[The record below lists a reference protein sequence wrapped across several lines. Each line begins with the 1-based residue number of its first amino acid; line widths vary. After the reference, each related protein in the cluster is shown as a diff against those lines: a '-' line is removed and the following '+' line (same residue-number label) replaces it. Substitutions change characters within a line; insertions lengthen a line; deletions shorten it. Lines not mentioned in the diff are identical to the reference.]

1 MLNCKIGD
9 CFFVLNSSATERKPN
24 RLIKEKSPYLL
35 QHAYNPVNWYPWSNE
50 AFQRAKEENKP
61 VFVSIGYST
70 CHWCHVMEK
79 ECFDDNQVA
88 DLMNRTFICIKVDR
102 EERPD
107 LDAAYMAV
115 CQSMGRNCGWPLN
128 VIMTP
133 DKNPF
138 FVASYIPKD
147 NRYGTVGMLSLVP
160 QIGDIWRTRK
170 AEMESIGKEIK
181 EQLAVQALEEP
192 ENLLDKN
199 VLDNTFEQM
208 FLRFD
213 QENGG
218 FGLAPKF
225 PSPHNLLFL
234 LRYANRTNEK
244 NASMMVEK
252 TLRSMRLG
260 GIFDQV
266 GLGFH
271 RYSTDAQW
279 LVPHF
284 EKMLYDQALLS
295 LAYLE
300 AYQALSAPKF
310 MITAKETIEYVLR
323 DLASPEGGFYSAED
337 ADSEGEEGKFYL
349 WTLNEVKQATGK
361 DADLAI
367 KLFGVKAEGNY
378 FEAPNGK
385 TGKNILH
392 LAMPL
397 EQVASESNLTLDAL
411 IRKFGK
417 ITNSLFQVREKRV
430 HPAKDD
436 KVLVDWNGLMIAA
449 LARANQ
455 VLCDKKYLQAATK
468 AADFILKEMKTSEG
482 KIYHRYAKGEKA
494 VNGFLDDYTYLV
506 YGLIEL
512 YESSFEEKYLQSS
525 IELTKTMIE
534 QFWDEEKGGFF
545 FTTKNADNS
554 VPMLK
559 QTYDGAMPS
568 GNSIAL
574 YNLLRLARISGEA
587 FFEVYANKLLKVF
600 SNEVKSQPLGHTFM
614 LAGLEFALGPTLN
627 VVLVGDLSDKST
639 VSLLAAIR
647 KEYLPNLTITLWTPE
662 KTSTVPGVVYEKIDG
677 QPTAYVCR
685 DQTCMPP
692 TNKIDKILELLKT

>member
-1 MLNCKIGD
+1 MQN
-9 CFFVLNSSATERKPN
+9 AAETQRKPN

-35 QHAYNPVNWYPWSNE
+35 QHAYNPVDWYPWSQE
-50 AFQRAKEENKP
+50 AFEKAKAENKP

-79 ECFDDNQVA
+79 ECFDDDQVA
-88 DLMNRTFICIKVDR
+88 QLMNQTFVSIKVDR

-128 VIMTP
+128 VIMSP

-160 QIGDIWRTRK
+160 QIGEIWRTRK
-170 AEMESIGKEIK
+170 AEMELIGKELK
-181 EQLAVQALEEP
+181 EQIAAKVETEP
-192 ENLLDKN
+192 EIQLDKGT
-199 VLDNTFEQM
+199 LDDAYEQL

-218 FGLAPKF
+218 FGRAPKF

-234 LRYANRTNEK
+234 LRYANQTNEK
-244 NASMMVEK
+244 TASLMVEK
-252 TLRSMRLG
+252 TLRAMRLG

-271 RYSTDAQW
+271 RYSTDGQW

-284 EKMLYDQALLS
+284 EKMLYDQALLT

-300 AYQALSAPKF
+300 AYRALGAPKF
-310 MITAKETIEYVLR
+310 MVTAKETLEYVLR

-349 WTLNEVKQATGK
+349 WTLDEVKQVTGE
-361 DADLAI
+361 DADLTI
-367 KLFGVKAEGNY
+367 KFFGVKAEGNY
-378 FEAPNGK
+378 FEPPNGK

-397 EQVASESNLTLDAL
+397 EQVAAESDLTMDQL
-411 IRKFGK
+411 IGKLGK
-417 ITNSLFQVREKRV
+417 ITKKLFQAREKRV

-436 KVLVDWNGLMIAA
+436 KILVDWNGLMIAA
-449 LARANQ
+449 LARASQ
-455 VLCDKKYLQAATK
+455 VLGNSKYLQSATG
-468 AADFILKEMKTSEG
+468 AADFFLKEMKTSDG
-482 KIYHRYAKGEKA
+482 KLYHRYTKGERA
-494 VNGFLDDYTYLV
+494 VRGFLDDYAYLV
-506 YGLIEL
+506 FGLLEL
-512 YESSFEEKYLQSS
+512 YEADFDNRFLLEAK
-525 IELTKTMIE
+525 ELTKIMIE
-534 QFWDEEKGGFF
+534 QFWDEKNGGFF
-545 FTTKNADNS
+545 FTSKNEDDS
-554 VPMLK
+554 VPRLK
-559 QTYDGAMPS
+559 QTYDGAVPS
-568 GNSIAL
+568 GNSVAL
-574 YNLLRLARISGEA
+574 LNLLRLAWLTWEPSFEA
-587 FFEVYANKLLKVF
+587 YANKLLKTF
-600 SNEVKSQPLGHTFM
+600 SEEIKMQPLGHTFM
-614 LAGLEFALGPTLN
+614 LVGLEFALGPTFN
-627 VVLVGDLSDKST
+627 VVLVGDQSEKGTFEFLEALRKNYLS
-639 VSLLAAIR
+639 
-647 KEYLPNLTITLWTPE
+647 NLTVTMWTPE
-662 KTSTVPGVVYEKIDG
+662 KTKSNPTLIYEKIDG
-677 QPTAYVCR
+677 KATAYICR

-692 TNKIDKILELLKT
+692 TNDAKKMLELLGK